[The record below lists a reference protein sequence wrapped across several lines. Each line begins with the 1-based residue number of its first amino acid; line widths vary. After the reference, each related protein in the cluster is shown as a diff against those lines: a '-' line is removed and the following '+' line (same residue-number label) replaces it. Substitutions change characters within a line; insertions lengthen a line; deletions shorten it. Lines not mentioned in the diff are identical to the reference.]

1 MGTSR
6 QITEGQLEQAKSDRD
21 LRAKALEGKGIGKDK
36 FHRDPQWRSLDAK
49 VRQIVGR
56 LRHITEVETVDEDL
70 KKSKEDRLAARAAR
84 RVERKASRSA
94 AKKPKPEKGAK
105 AEKGKGE
112 KAPKK
117 EKAPKEKKE
126 A

>member
-6 QITEGQLEQAKSDRD
+6 QITEGQLQQAKAD
-21 LRAKALEGKGIGKDK
+21 LEVRAKALEGKGIAKDK

-49 VRQIVGR
+49 VRQIAGR
-56 LRHITEVETVDEDL
+56 LRHMTEVETVDAEL
-70 KKSKEDRLAARAAR
+70 KKSKEERIAGRAAKR
-84 RVERKASRSA
+84 AERKASRVA
-94 AKKPKPEKGAK
+94 ARKPKPEKSAK
-105 AEKGKGE
+105 AEKPKGE
-112 KAPKK
+112 KAPRK